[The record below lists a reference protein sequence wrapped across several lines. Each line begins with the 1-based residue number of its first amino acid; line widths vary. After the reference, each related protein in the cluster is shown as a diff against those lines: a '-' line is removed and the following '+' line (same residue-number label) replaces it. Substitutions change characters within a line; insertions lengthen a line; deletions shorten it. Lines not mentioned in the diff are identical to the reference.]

1 VLVGNVHDQLPT
13 EASKLGNGEA
23 PDEAFGLP
31 YGLGLIPKLGA
42 PAYLRIDGDKGD
54 DANEMLIVLG
64 YNHDGTGIRVLCQD
78 GSIVTGVHVRL
89 NPDDT
94 AFNDAQGCPYGDPT
108 KAKPF
113 LREHFNLNGGLL
125 DLRLAAGG
133 QLEDLAAPEGRQLSR
148 RASCRSA
155 THRTTAARAARST
168 HRRPRSQWRWW
179 RRRARKTVR
188 GGSCPTRT
196 PTRSSPVRG
205 RRDSC
210 CVGSRLSP

>member
-1 VLVGNVHDQLPT
+1 MVLVGNVHDQLPT

-133 QLEDLAAPEGRQLSR
+133 QLEDFAATGD
-148 RASCRSA
+148 A
-155 THRTTAARAARST
+155 T
-168 HRRPRSQWRWW
+168 
-179 RRRARKTVR
+179 TVQPSDVVQVSNAPGD
-188 GGSCPTRT
+188 GGSRYALNAPA
-196 PTRSSPVRG
+196 PP
-205 RRDSC
+205 
-210 CVGSRLSP
+210 LP